1 LRTIPEEQLDQQQRE
16 RRIERT
22 PISRQVGSSVP
33 VSQLLSQEMSSQVDE
48 EEAEPSER
56 IFISQE
62 E

>member
-1 LRTIPEEQLDQQQRE
+1 
-16 RRIERT
+16 
-22 PISRQVGSSVP
+22 VGSSVP

-48 EEAEPSER
+48 EDVEPSDR